1 MIYINKRLYQVQH
14 NMTAKSRQVLPPAIV
29 LLLSRMIQ
37 KPQLAKGYLLEHYL
51 NPLSQSINKNQME
64 K

>member
-1 MIYINKRLYQVQH
+1 
-14 NMTAKSRQVLPPAIV
+14 MTAKSRQVLPPASV

>member
-37 KPQLAKGYLLEHYL
+37 KPQQGYLLEHYL

>member
-1 MIYINKRLYQVQH
+1 
-14 NMTAKSRQVLPPAIV
+14 MTAKSRQVLPPAIV

-37 KPQLAKGYLLEHYL
+37 KPQQGYLLEHYL